1 MKPDT
6 ETAESAQ
13 RWSEIAER
21 SSRVTAEFW
30 KRQMHKAAETGGG
43 FQLTHPLDLGQAF
56 GAFTAALWS
65 DPAKLTAASAEF
77 WQQGAE
83 LWESTAKRMRG
94 EEAEMPDIP
103 PNRRFRDRSWE
114 ENVVAD
120 YLRRAHLLTSEWMQD
135 LVRDTEGV
143 EKHDRERV
151 AFYTR
156 QFLNAAS
163 PANYAFTN
171 PEVIQRT
178 AETRGENLVTGLEH
192 LLADLEKGHGELR
205 ITMTDEKAFEIGKNV
220 ATTPGKVVFENELMQ
235 LIQYE
240 PSTQKVARRPILFVP
255 PWINKF
261 YVLDMQPKN
270 SLIKWTLDQGHTV
283 FVISWVNPRQDLAEK
298 SFADY
303 MHEGPLAALDAIE
316 KATGER
322 ETNILGFCIGGI
334 LTAVTLAWL
343 AAKGQTDRIASAT
356 FLATLFEFEEVG
368 ETSVFVDEAQVARIE
383 KQVAKTG
390 YLEGSHMRNMFSM
403 MRENDLI
410 WSFVVNNYLMG
421 REPIP
426 FDLLYWNNDST
437 RLPAAMLVYYLRR
450 FYLENGLVK
459 PGHLKIDDIP
469 IDIGSIQ
476 IPCYVLATKDDHIAP
491 WPSCYAATRYLGGP
505 VRFVLGGS
513 GHIAGIVNPP
523 AAGRYCHW
531 TGGKVGNPGPDW
543 LKGAERHDGSWW
555 NDWCSWLADH
565 AGGEA
570 NARKPGGRK
579 LKPIEDAPGSYVKVR
594 AET

>member
-1 MKPDT
+1 
-6 ETAESAQ
+6 
-13 RWSEIAER
+13 
-21 SSRVTAEFW
+21 
-30 KRQMHKAAETGGG
+30 
-43 FQLTHPLDLGQAF
+43 
-56 GAFTAALWS
+56 
-65 DPAKLTAASAEF
+65 
-77 WQQGAE
+77 
-83 LWESTAKRMRG
+83 
-94 EEAEMPDIP
+94 
-103 PNRRFRDRSWE
+103 
-114 ENVVAD
+114 
-120 YLRRAHLLTSEWMQD
+120 
-135 LVRDTEGV
+135 
-143 EKHDRERV
+143 
-151 AFYTR
+151 
-156 QFLNAAS
+156 
-163 PANYAFTN
+163 
-171 PEVIQRT
+171 
-178 AETRGENLVTGLEH
+178 
-192 LLADLEKGHGELR
+192 
-205 ITMTDEKAFEIGKNV
+205 
-220 ATTPGKVVFENELMQ
+220 
-235 LIQYE
+235 
-240 PSTQKVARRPILFVP
+240 
-255 PWINKF
+255 
-261 YVLDMQPKN
+261 
-270 SLIKWTLDQGHTV
+270 
-283 FVISWVNPRQDLAEK
+283 
-298 SFADY
+298 

-459 PGHLKIDDIP
+459 PGHLKIDDTP

-491 WPSCYAATRYLGGP
+491 GRPATPRPGIWAGRSGLCSAAPATSPELSILRP
-505 VRFVLGGS
+505 RAD
-513 GHIAGIVNPP
+513 IATGP
-523 AAGRYCHW
+523 AARS
-531 TGGKVGNPGPDW
+531 GNPGPDW
-543 LKGAERHDGSWW
+543 LKGAERQDGSWW